1 MSRDCAR
8 IRDPF
13 TRRAFERA
21 ERKERLLAFL
31 DRGETVR
38 QQRLWCVTCGI
49 VEPWA
54 IEAAPASL
62 V

>member
-13 TRRAFERA
+13 ARRAFERA

-31 DRGETVR
+31 DRAREFDSKA
-38 QQRLWCVTCGI
+38 CG
-49 VEPWA
+49 VSDGLLNPGQLK
-54 IEAAPASL
+54 PHQL
-62 V
+62 R